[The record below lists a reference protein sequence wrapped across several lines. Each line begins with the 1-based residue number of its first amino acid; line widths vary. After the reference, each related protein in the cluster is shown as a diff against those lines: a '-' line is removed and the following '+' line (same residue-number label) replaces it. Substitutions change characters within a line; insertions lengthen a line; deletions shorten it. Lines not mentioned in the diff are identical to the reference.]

1 MLTGTGF
8 EWVDAN
14 ALVTCDLNDTGYA
27 VRYCKDKTN
36 YNVFDDGATYIK
48 INLAK
53 ADAPFEFDGE
63 FGARW
68 TGSAIDYAAIIAGT
82 ASPEGVSVANL
93 VTSVAGW
100 TPTFTYTLIAP
111 TDRTQMIDGGIYK
124 VRVSASA
131 TVNYNASY
139 ADVTFNVYAA
149 QLGSDYMTVEKA
161 LATATS
167 GSTVYLVGNAF
178 LSQNATVNSGVT
190 LILGLKTANY
200 TKTLGKVDTSVEYAT
215 SGGSD
220 YSWKSTAAD
229 YTLTIYGGTTLNIAN
244 GNVLVAGL
252 LGHAGVRGT
261 HFGCIQQNRQQR
273 QHHDERR

>member
-1 MLTGTGF
+1 M
-8 EWVDAN
+8 
-14 ALVTCDLNDTGYA
+14 
-27 VRYCKDKTN
+27 
-36 YNVFDDGATYIK
+36 FDDGATYIK

-131 TVNYNASY
+131 TVNYSASY

-178 LSQNATVNSGVT
+178 FSQNATVNSGVT
-190 LILGLKTANY
+190 LILALKPENH
-200 TKTLGKVDTSVEYAT
+200 TKPPAPV
-215 SGGSD
+215 
-220 YSWKSTAAD
+220 
-229 YTLTIYGGTTLNIAN
+229 
-244 GNVLVAGL
+244 
-252 LGHAGVRGT
+252 
-261 HFGCIQQNRQQR
+261 
-273 QHHDERR
+273 